1 MLSTIRKFSG
11 SIVAKVFLFIVA
23 IPFIFWGM
31 GPVFQS
37 GKLNTIAEIGDN
49 KIPTQDFINFLKFKN
64 INSDILDERLIQ
76 HELSN
81 FIGEKLISLE
91 IENNNILLSDKS
103 LSRLI
108 KNEKIFKEDNKFSRT
123 KYEKYL
129 IENSLVANM
138 FESNISSNIKKKQLF
153 SFIGGG
159 VLPPEF
165 IVSNSYNQ
173 INQSRDIQ
181 IINLNN
187 IFGNKLIFTEDDLK
201 KKFDNNKD
209 KFKEVYKTFKF
220 LKLNT
225 NNLTGDEN
233 FTDMY
238 FEKLDEIDNLI
249 AEGRGIDF
257 ILKKFS
263 LENAK
268 TIKINKD
275 EVKNNMVENDL
286 PKELIKKIYNMNEN
300 ESTTLMEHKDNYFII
315 ELESVDENIKKYSD
329 SSVKKE
335 IIEILK
341 NDSKRIL
348 ISELISKIN
357 KNEFNKN
364 DFEKFSKDKN
374 IEIKKVKIKNL
385 NDNNVLEEN
394 LIIEIYS
401 YPEKSVVVV
410 NDLNF
415 SKNYLVYIDKV
426 TNKEIGKDS
435 VDYDKYLNLAKVSM
449 LNDLY
454 NTYDSYL
461 KKKYKIN
468 INFKALD
475 NVYNLFR

>member
-11 SIVAKVFLFIVA
+11 SVAAKVFLFIVA

-37 GKLNTIAEIGDN
+37 GKLNTIAEIDNN
-49 KIPTQDFINFLKFKN
+49 KISTQEFINFLKFKN

-76 HELSN
+76 QELSN
-81 FIGEKLISLE
+81 FIGEKLIYME
-91 IENNNILLSDKS
+91 IENNNIRLSDKS
-103 LSRLI
+103 LSKLI
-108 KNEKIFKEDNKFSRT
+108 KNEEIFKEDNKFSRT

-129 IENSLVANM
+129 IENSLIATM

-159 VLPPEF
+159 ILPPEF
-165 IVSNSYNQ
+165 IVKNAYNQ
-173 INQSRDIQ
+173 INQVRDIK

-187 IFGNKLIFTEDDLK
+187 VFDNELIFTEDDLK
-201 KKFDNNKD
+201 KKFDKNKD
-209 KFKEVYKTFKF
+209 KFKEIYKTFKF
-220 LKLNT
+220 LNLNT
-225 NNLTGDEN
+225 SNLTGNEN
-233 FTDMY
+233 FTDLY
-238 FEKLDEIDNLI
+238 FKKLDEIDNLI
-249 AEGRGIDF
+249 AEGRSIDF
-257 ILKKFS
+257 ILKKFN

-268 TIKINKD
+268 TIKIN
-275 EVKNNMVENDL
+275 EPEAKNFINENDL
-286 PKELIKKIYNMNEN
+286 PKELIKKIYNMDEN
-300 ESTTLMEHKDNYFII
+300 ESTALMEHKDNYFII
-315 ELESVDENIKKYSD
+315 ELESIDENVKKYSD

-335 IIEILK
+335 ILEILK

-374 IEIKKVKIKNL
+374 VAIRKVKIKNL
-385 NDNNVLEEN
+385 NDKKVLEGN
-394 LIIEIYS
+394 LITEIYS
-401 YPEKSVVVV
+401 YPEKSVIVA

-426 TNKEIGKDS
+426 TNKEIDKNS
-435 VDYDKYLNLAKVSM
+435 ADYNKYLDLAKISM